1 MRRPDTAK
9 QRVRLGTNQHRSSRR
24 NTATNSNR
32 FADSCVKRYSV
43 RGGNTHAYS
52 NSNSNSNA
60 DGDCHSYAEC
70 DSDTDGNGNGHPYS
84 YGYAKGDTEASAD
97 AASPAV
103 SA

>member
-1 MRRPDTAK
+1 MRLGRSAE
-9 QRVRLGTNQHRSSRR
+9 QRVWLGAGKYCDGCRDAGTNP
-24 NTATNSNR
+24 NC

>member
-1 MRRPDTAK
+1 MRPCDTAE
-9 QRVRLGTNQHRSSRR
+9 QRLWMGTNQCCSGCR
-24 NTATNSNR
+24 NAATDPNR
-32 FADSCVKRYSV
+32 LADSCVKRYSV